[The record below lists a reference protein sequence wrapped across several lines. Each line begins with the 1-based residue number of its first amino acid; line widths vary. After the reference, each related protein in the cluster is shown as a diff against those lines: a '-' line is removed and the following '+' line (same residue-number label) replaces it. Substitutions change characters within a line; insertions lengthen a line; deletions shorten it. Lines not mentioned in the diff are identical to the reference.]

1 MLAGNAS
8 HPEEERRWVYAIHKP
23 TKLQNVYPV
32 LVNERPLLELGA
44 IHEGFFDLEQA
55 WYFVVHRYI
64 RDSGPPLCVQIERWI
79 RIRKECTEVVE
90 FEKIDYSAS
99 AEPGEGF
106 GQCYAVAKKQAESFS
121 SNEYQ
126 KFRNRASAVRYLRS
140 SGLPNNQIRLFRKTF
155 TSQPNFTPN
164 PKAKFKKEFKRLD
177 DDDGYMDLDDDQTLE
192 IDLAMYRKAGK
203 TTRDRPDQ
211 NIYDRIDLCLITLKD
226 NPYVN
231 ILDLVDTYRTGRP
244 ICTFDNWNEFK
255 RYTLRVRR
263 MDMEVANQN
272 EFLAPLLQDFRRGP
286 MAVDSRRIRR

>member
-1 MLAGNAS
+1 
-8 HPEEERRWVYAIHKP
+8 
-23 TKLQNVYPV
+23 
-32 LVNERPLLELGA
+32 
-44 IHEGFFDLEQA
+44 
-55 WYFVVHRYI
+55 
-64 RDSGPPLCVQIERWI
+64 
-79 RIRKECTEVVE
+79 
-90 FEKIDYSAS
+90 
-99 AEPGEGF
+99 
-106 GQCYAVAKKQAESFS
+106 
-121 SNEYQ
+121 
-126 KFRNRASAVRYLRS
+126 
-140 SGLPNNQIRLFRKTF
+140 
-155 TSQPNFTPN
+155 
-164 PKAKFKKEFKRLD
+164 
-177 DDDGYMDLDDDQTLE
+177 MDLDDDQTLE